1 MYNLKFVK
9 WRKSVDF
16 NFGVKEIYKPN
27 IRVFFNKKILSS
39 LNISFKLQKVV
50 CETLIFNTMT
60 CLKTTW
66 LFMQFALGL

>member
-27 IRVFFNKKILSS
+27 IRVFFNKKNLKLFKYIL
-39 LNISFKLQKVV
+39 
-50 CETLIFNTMT
+50 
-60 CLKTTW
+60 
-66 LFMQFALGL
+66 